1 MKIRKWVLQNHKPD
15 ADWTVLENMIHI
27 DEIMELSTVEHAD
40 SAEGFE
46 ADCIPVGDIPFIA
59 EWIQKNY
66 KKKMEP
72 IEVPECLRKREFLK
86 RGYCFAEKK
95 DLPFNSRQKYF
106 IKNISGLK
114 VFNSALYD
122 GKMPGWDAIPD
133 GKYLVSEW
141 LNILS
146 EFRIFVFHDKVVAIQ
161 LYQGTPLV
169 FPDAD
174 KIKKMVTEYQN
185 DPERPGAYTMDI
197 AVSKD
202 KDGLVHTV
210 LIEILPFVNC
220 GLYGFCS
227 PEIPDMLEEG
237 IRYYT
242 GQRNK

>member
-1 MKIRKWVLQNHKPD
+1 MKRRKWVLQNHKPD

-27 DEIMELSTVEHAD
+27 DEIMELSTVENAD
-40 SAEGFE
+40 SAEGFD

-59 EWIQKNY
+59 GWLWANY

-86 RGYCFAEKK
+86 RGYCFVEKK
-95 DLPFNSRQKYF
+95 DLPFGSRQKYF
-106 IKNISGLK
+106 IKNVSGLK

-122 GKMPGWDAIPD
+122 GNVPGWDVLPA
-133 GKYLVSEW
+133 GKYLISEW

-146 EFRIFVFHDKVVAIQ
+146 EFRVLVFHDKVISVKP
-161 LYQGTPLV
+161 YQGMPLV

-174 KIKKMVTEYQN
+174 KIKKMVNTYKD
-185 DPERPGAYTMDI
+185 DPGRPGAYTMDI

-202 KDGLVHTV
+202 KDGLIHTV
-210 LIEILPFVNC
+210 LIEIHPFVSC

-227 PEIPDMLEEG
+227 PEITDMLEEG

-242 GQRNK
+242 GR